1 MSDDTVKKYDTGLDL
16 SDEMRCARCG
26 VALTLRQVTL
36 GYLNSSFPV
45 ELPAC
50 PGCGMIFIPEE
61 LAIGRMLH
69 VEKSLEDK

>member
-1 MSDDTVKKYDTGLDL
+1 MSST
-16 SDEMRCARCG
+16 
-26 VALTLRQVTL
+26 
-36 GYLNSSFPV
+36 FPV

-50 PGCGMIFIPEE
+50 PTCGFIYIPEE